1 MYAIM
6 NVTARDFR
14 QNIKAMLD
22 KVSSGEE
29 VVINRNNEYFLV
41 VQVNMKPDITP
52 ELEAKLEAAR
62 ESYRRGECTHMAT
75 HQDIDAYLESL

>member
-1 MYAIM
+1 M

-14 QNIKAMLD
+14 QNIKTMLD

-52 ELEAKLEAAR
+52 ELEAKLQVAR
-62 ESYRRGECTHMAT
+62 DAYNRGEYTHMT
-75 HQDIDAYLESL
+75 SHEDIDAYLNSL